1 MFRKLKEYQTA
12 FQQGQLDSLADN
24 AYLNIVVLIS
34 LFFNL
39 EKIMLIEKEKLFQ
52 DIIKILNNYNADFK
66 KLKLSIFD
74 IENIYKTFSNQILED
89 ALKSY
94 KDVYTEGGDAY
105 SVLKNEYK
113 LSDQEILKIKSFYR
127 DQVTFTLENL
137 YALNNNLIPKKH
149 LDEHL
154 NEIYAK
160 LSF

>member
-1 MFRKLKEYQTA
+1 MFRKLKEYQTS

-39 EKIMLIEKEKLFQ
+39 EKVMLNEREKLFQ
-52 DIIKILNNYNADFK
+52 DIIKILNNNNADFK

-94 KDVYTEGGDAY
+94 KDVYTEGGR
-105 SVLKNEYK
+105 L
-113 LSDQEILKIKSFYR
+113 
-127 DQVTFTLENL
+127 TL
-137 YALNNNLIPKKH
+137 
-149 LDEHL
+149 
-154 NEIYAK
+154 
-160 LSF
+160 F

>member
-24 AYLNIVVLIS
+24 AYLNIVVLVS

-39 EKIMLIEKEKLFQ
+39 EKIMLNEKEKLFQ
-52 DIIKILNNYNADFK
+52 DIIKILNNNNADFK

-94 KDVYTEGGDAY
+94 KDVYTEGGDAH

-127 DQVTFTLENL
+127 DQITCTLENL

-160 LSF
+160 L